1 MVAERESRGPGEQDA
16 TVSAYYL
23 TGAAHTDQVGPP
35 RPGDLRGAVWAEW
48 GYDLVVNWGQ
58 VTDAMLWWALLD
70 YSRAARQLKGSLAAS
85 PTWHAARLNQAV
97 RAQLRKGG
105 VPVVDPAYADP

>member
-1 MVAERESRGPGEQDA
+1 
-16 TVSAYYL
+16 VSAYYL
-23 TGAAHTDQVGPP
+23 TGAAHTNQAGPP

-58 VTDAMLWWALLD
+58 VTDAMVGWALLE
-70 YSRAARQLKGSLAAS
+70 YSRAARQVKGSLAAS
-85 PTWHAARLNQAV
+85 HTWHATRLNQAV

>member
-1 MVAERESRGPGEQDA
+1 
-16 TVSAYYL
+16 
-23 TGAAHTDQVGPP
+23 
-35 RPGDLRGAVWAEW
+35 
-48 GYDLVVNWGQ
+48 LVVNWGQ
-58 VTDAMLWWALLD
+58 VTDAMLWWALLE

-105 VPVVDPAYADP
+105 VPVVDPAYADQ